1 MSGISATLAFAILA
15 FATEIRADG
24 SEDAQRDRA
33 GTFARAPASP
43 PAIPAAAVLFRLA
56 SSRPANNDPPEP
68 PDWEDPTD
76 KPDPIRR
83 RAPAPDD
90 PSRRALEESPTAASR
105 AGPQSPPSAALRA
118 APGTRFDLE
127 RWKLNVPVELDGS
140 RKGYSPTIWQP
151 KLNTFQ
157 MPGIFELNDRGDL
170 VFTAPV
176 VGVRTSNSTKY
187 TRTELRET
195 EPPPPPG
202 STNNTPM
209 NSAWLPEKGT
219 HILESEFTILEFPK
233 TDDGTLGSVI
243 IGQIHGPEDELVR
256 FYVDG
261 ATGEAYFVDD
271 KAGPKRKETKFSL
284 VDAGGR
290 KTKVRIGDR
299 VRRRIEVRDR
309 VLTVTAVVNGRTYSA
324 SEPLSAFWANKP
336 CYFKDGVYNAVHA
349 LDVEEGVRGAGR
361 ARVAFHKLG
370 RPTHY

>member
-1 MSGISATLAFAILA
+1 
-15 FATEIRADG
+15 
-24 SEDAQRDRA
+24 
-33 GTFARAPASP
+33 
-43 PAIPAAAVLFRLA
+43 V
-56 SSRPANNDPPEP
+56 
-68 PDWEDPTD
+68 
-76 KPDPIRR
+76 
-83 RAPAPDD
+83 
-90 PSRRALEESPTAASR
+90 
-105 AGPQSPPSAALRA
+105 
-118 APGTRFDLE
+118 
-127 RWKLNVPVELDGS
+127 
-140 RKGYSPTIWQP
+140 
-151 KLNTFQ
+151 
-157 MPGIFELNDRGDL
+157 
-170 VFTAPV
+170 
-176 VGVRTSNSTKY
+176 
-187 TRTELRET
+187 
-195 EPPPPPG
+195 
-202 STNNTPM
+202 

-233 TDDGTLGSVI
+233 TDDGSLGCVI